1 MSSLKHLQQP
11 VLMNSLIPSSVDL
24 TPGYPRGALGVPH
37 GATQMSGSN
46 YDLVFVLTGTNLTNF
61 TYNIFGLNFEVL
73 EVQIVHIETHF

>member
-24 TPGYPRGALGVPH
+24 TPGYPRGAPGVPH
-37 GATQMSGSN
+37 GATQMSGSD

-61 TYNIFGLNFEVL
+61 TNNIFGLNFQVL
-73 EVQIVHIETHF
+73 EVEMVYIESRF